1 MANRKKLTE
10 TEYKMIRDDFEE
22 KYGYEGADDVKKK
35 AFDKKFDERYELKKP
50 GETDEET
57 EKGPKKVTQQEYDAL
72 RKGYEKRLHYD
83 KRTDEEK
90 DLIDKTF
97 DATYQVDK
105 KNGTAGDD
113 DVTDPADKK
122 DPVDKKNPGI
132 ERERGR
138 FGREIDDDDER

>member
-1 MANRKKLTE
+1 
-10 TEYKMIRDDFEE
+10 MIREDFEE
-22 KYGYEGADDVKKK
+22 KFGYEGADDMKKK
-35 AFDKKFDERYELKKP
+35 VFDKKFDERYELKKP
-50 GETDEET
+50 GEVDEGT

-83 KRTDEEK
+83 KRSDEEK
-90 DLIDKTF
+90 ALIDKTF
-97 DATYQVDK
+97 DATYQVEK

-122 DPVDKKNPGI
+122 EPADKKNPADKKDPGI